1 MKTPWANAVLLILI
15 LVQAVT
21 GYFGMV
27 NGRISRAWILW
38 AHGIGAYALVVLLY
52 WKGGIILDA
61 IRRKTVWTRRRIAFA
76 GMLVFCSSS
85 SALACCGRLA
95 GRFIWAALAW

>member
-1 MKTPWANAVLLILI
+1 MKTPWANVVLLILVV
-15 LVQAVT
+15 VQAVT

-38 AHGIGAYALVVLLY
+38 AHGIGAYALLVLLY

-76 GMLVFCSSS
+76 GMLVG
-85 SALACCGRLA
+85 LRPG
-95 GRFIWAALAW
+95 